1 MCLQPVIND
10 WGSLNT
16 GFLSC
21 DASPACAAEPEP
33 DGRGELRV
41 KPEAAAAAGAAA
53 SLSLTQESRVLPAST
68 QLGQASQLAS
78 GEDKTSAPSAF

>member
-1 MCLQPVIND
+1 MPALPVQR
-10 WGSLNT
+10 
-16 GFLSC
+16 
-21 DASPACAAEPEP
+21 PPEP

-78 GEDKTSAPSAF
+78 EEDKTSAPSASEPPLELTF